1 MTYVGSWVLRRK
13 LEKSSRDRKISLQ
26 FFHGLVASR
35 LNKQGK
41 RSSYQK
47 DVEMIEKKYPGQ
59 QSFKSQKKAHALP
72 SPTVRNRRK
81 RVAFETQLIQ

>member
-1 MTYVGSWVLRRK
+1 
-13 LEKSSRDRKISLQ
+13 
-26 FFHGLVASR
+26 

-47 DVEMIEKKYPGQ
+47 DVEMIEKNPVQ

>member
-1 MTYVGSWVLRRK
+1 
-13 LEKSSRDRKISLQ
+13 
-26 FFHGLVASR
+26 

-81 RVAFETQLIQ
+81 HAAFETQLIQ